1 MKTCLVIYHS
11 RTGNTKKIAEAI
23 EEGLKKEDV
32 IASLKSVEDVNNQD
46 LLNAQCIGIGSP
58 TYSRAKR
65 VSIRGFAE
73 GDSEIYFRTMSSE
86 LKKVVD
92 ESIDVYGKLDGKKGF
107 VFTSSG
113 TREDGEK
120 CLQSLF
126 EVLDCHGIEVL
137 DRFLA
142 VGEPSRE
149 DLERCVKF
157 GKKLSAKL

>member
-1 MKTCLVIYHS
+1 MKTCFVIYHS

-23 EEGLKKEDV
+23 EEGLKKGDV
-32 IASLKSVEDVNNQD
+32 VVSLKSVETVGNQD

-58 TYSRAKR
+58 TY
-65 VSIRGFAE
+65 
-73 GDSEIYFRTMSSE
+73 FRTMSSE
-86 LKKVVD
+86 LKKVID

-113 TREDGEK
+113 TAEDGEK

-142 VGEPSRE
+142 VGEPNKEELKRAI
-149 DLERCVKF
+149 KF
-157 GKKLSAKL
+157 GKKLGVKL

>member
-1 MKTCLVIYHS
+1 MKACLIIYHS

-23 EEGLKKEDV
+23 EEGLKKENV
-32 IASLKSVEDVNNQD
+32 IVNLKSVEDARNQD
-46 LLNAQCIGIGSP
+46 LVNAQCIGIGSP
-58 TYSRAKR
+58 TY
-65 VSIRGFAE
+65 
-73 GDSEIYFRTMSSE
+73 FRTMSSE
-86 LKKVVD
+86 LKKVID
-92 ESIDVYGKLDGKKGF
+92 ESIDVYGKLEGKKGF

-120 CLQSLF
+120 CLRSLF

-142 VGEPSRE
+142 VGEPNKE
-149 DLERCVKF
+149 ELERCVKF

>member
-23 EEGLKKEDV
+23 VEGLKKENV
-32 IASLKSVEDVNNQD
+32 AVSLKSVEDVENQE

-58 TYSRAKR
+58 T
-65 VSIRGFAE
+65 
-73 GDSEIYFRTMSSE
+73 YFRTMSSE

-92 ESIDVYGKLDGKKGF
+92 ESIDVYGKLGGKNGF

-113 TREDGEK
+113 TAEDGKK

-126 EVLDCHGIEVL
+126 EVLDCHGIDVL

-142 VGEPSRE
+142 IGEPSRE
-149 DLERCVKF
+149 ELERCVKF
-157 GKKLSAKL
+157 GKKLGAKL